1 MAHSSWLPDRT
12 RSVPGST
19 DYAFPGIT
27 KVCDYLIYTATL
39 HIVNPAVDGFVITI
53 VLKKV
58 SRLSPDYMHMA
69 M

>member
-19 DYAFPGIT
+19 DYAFPRIT
-27 KVCDYLIYTATL
+27 KVCDYLLYTAIL
-39 HIVNPAVDGFVITI
+39 HNVDTAVDGFVITI
-53 VLKKV
+53 VLRKV
-58 SRLSPDYMHMA
+58 SKLSPDSMHMA